1 MTMEGAATGTGIDR
15 AQLLPRSGIGVDGAW
30 LVIAPPGNPII
41 RLDARLLD
49 RVELIGR
56 SPTAPLVWSG
66 VATAGVAAAALSW
79 IPGSWFACAGLA
91 YLAHERFSEAR
102 RRSRSRDLLLA
113 LGDLEVALHV
123 ADGPEAAKGIS
134 EQLAPY
140 TRDAPITRPEVYE
153 DAKRRM
159 RAQAEGKGEAS
170 ARRELENALLVG
182 ADVVYVRG
190 DYLQV
195 GNVAFRISEVR
206 EYALRGANLPLT
218 GGRLLQ
224 AAMGLL
230 VVAAEERAAQ
240 GEDVAVLSKRIA
252 EYESWSGHTAGRRL
266 ALGPEPQLERAAVLR
281 FACRVDGAAPRLD
294 DLARQLAERCRAI
307 AAAAV
312 VDDRDQRPARIA
324 VDHGANA
331 ERAVVERARGVRARR
346 DELRDQHRER
356 AGRTLDPRRG
366 AEIDHQLDAGRDVV
380 IGEPQTVID
389 GGREIEP
396 AGLVI
401 EQRAFELVELARERR
416 RLEVRTAEILT
427 QRLDGAPRI
436 RRRARRHRDVTLEVI
451 DDQAESI
458 AQPAQRIGELLGDI
472 GTDLADDQVSLLLG
486 HKLPVSKNQP
496 SPTPSEVR
504 PCEYPISN
512 VPGTK

>member
-1 MTMEGAATGTGIDR
+1 MVETSTNTIDR
-15 AQLLPRSGIGVDGAW
+15 GQLLPRSGIGVDGAW

-56 SPTAPLVWSG
+56 SPTAPMVWSG

-140 TRDAPITRPEVYE
+140 TRDAPITRPEVFE

-159 RAQAEGKGEAS
+159 RAQAAGKGEAS
-170 ARRELENALLVG
+170 ARREVENALLVG
-182 ADVVYVRG
+182 ADVVYLRG

-230 VVAAEERAAQ
+230 VVAAEERASQ
-240 GEDVAVLSKRIA
+240 GEDVTVLSKRIA
-252 EYESWSGHTAGRRL
+252 EYESWSGHTAGR
-266 ALGPEPQLERAAVLR
+266 
-281 FACRVDGAAPRLD
+281 
-294 DLARQLAERCRAI
+294 
-307 AAAAV
+307 
-312 VDDRDQRPARIA
+312 
-324 VDHGANA
+324 
-331 ERAVVERARGVRARR
+331 
-346 DELRDQHRER
+346 
-356 AGRTLDPRRG
+356 
-366 AEIDHQLDAGRDVV
+366 
-380 IGEPQTVID
+380 
-389 GGREIEP
+389 
-396 AGLVI
+396 
-401 EQRAFELVELARERR
+401 
-416 RLEVRTAEILT
+416 
-427 QRLDGAPRI
+427 
-436 RRRARRHRDVTLEVI
+436 
-451 DDQAESI
+451 
-458 AQPAQRIGELLGDI
+458 
-472 GTDLADDQVSLLLG
+472 
-486 HKLPVSKNQP
+486 
-496 SPTPSEVR
+496 
-504 PCEYPISN
+504 
-512 VPGTK
+512 

>member
-1 MTMEGAATGTGIDR
+1 MEAAIPTTAIDR
-15 AQLLPRSGIGVDGAW
+15 QRLLPRSGIGVDGAW

-66 VATAGVAAAALSW
+66 VATAGVAAAALSLV
-79 IPGSWFACAGLA
+79 PGGVFACAGLA

-123 ADGPEAAKGIS
+123 ADGPEAAKTIS

-170 ARRELENALLVG
+170 ARRELEQALLVG
-182 ADVVYVRG
+182 SEVVFLRG
-190 DYLQV
+190 EFLNV
-195 GNVAFRISEVR
+195 GAISFRIGEVR

-240 GEDVAVLSKRIA
+240 DEDVQLLSKRIA
-252 EYESWSGHTAGRRL
+252 DYEAWSGHHAGR
-266 ALGPEPQLERAAVLR
+266 
-281 FACRVDGAAPRLD
+281 
-294 DLARQLAERCRAI
+294 
-307 AAAAV
+307 
-312 VDDRDQRPARIA
+312 
-324 VDHGANA
+324 
-331 ERAVVERARGVRARR
+331 
-346 DELRDQHRER
+346 
-356 AGRTLDPRRG
+356 
-366 AEIDHQLDAGRDVV
+366 
-380 IGEPQTVID
+380 
-389 GGREIEP
+389 
-396 AGLVI
+396 
-401 EQRAFELVELARERR
+401 
-416 RLEVRTAEILT
+416 
-427 QRLDGAPRI
+427 
-436 RRRARRHRDVTLEVI
+436 
-451 DDQAESI
+451 
-458 AQPAQRIGELLGDI
+458 
-472 GTDLADDQVSLLLG
+472 
-486 HKLPVSKNQP
+486 
-496 SPTPSEVR
+496 
-504 PCEYPISN
+504 
-512 VPGTK
+512 